1 MANKKLGRGL
11 DAIFGG
17 DVSRMIDDLEK
28 NEAQVEIALDE
39 IRPNPYQPRQYF
51 DESKIEELSESIK
64 LHGVFTPIIVNQSI
78 QGYDLIAGE
87 RRVRAAKLAG
97 LVTIP
102 AIIVSFDEQQMME
115 IALLENVQRENLNT
129 IEEARGYRLI
139 IDQLSLT
146 QEELSKRIGKSRA
159 HIANTM
165 RLLQLPDMIQESVLK
180 GHLTMGHVKP
190 LITLDSQKAQEIA
203 KRAIEESLSVR
214 DVENIV
220 KGLELNS
227 HKKPKETKER
237 DVHVVAAERQLS
249 RRFGSKVKIENQSI
263 QIKYTDVADL
273 NRLLELLGLTE

>member
-17 DVSRMIDDLEK
+17 DVSKMIDDLEK
-28 NEAQVEIALDE
+28 NETQVEIPLDE
-39 IRPNPYQPRQYF
+39 IRPNPYQPRQHF
-51 DESKIEELSESIK
+51 DQTKIDELAESIK
-64 LHGVFTPIIVNQSI
+64 QHGVFTPIIVNKSI
-78 QGYDLIAGE
+78 QGYDLVAGE
-87 RRVRAAKLAG
+87 RRVRAAKVAG
-97 LVTIP
+97 LINIP

-139 IDQLSLT
+139 IDQLGLT

-165 RLLQLPDMIQESVLK
+165 RLLQLPELIQESVLK
-180 GHLTMGHVKP
+180 GNLTMGHVKP
-190 LITLDSQKAQEIA
+190 LITIDAQKATDIA
-203 KRAIEESLSVR
+203 KRAIDESLSVR

-220 KGLELNS
+220 RGLELSN
-227 HKKPKETKER
+227 HRKPQEKQDR
-237 DVHVVAAERQLS
+237 DIHVIDAERQLS

-263 QIKYTDVADL
+263 QIKYTDVNDL
-273 NRLLELLGLTE
+273 NRLLEILGLSE